1 MVSRPEQRPRAGLC
15 SLIYGFDVICVIS
28 YIDIMVEVIA
38 TDEFAEWYRSIADQ
52 QADAVAVAVERLE
65 QLGLGLGFPYSS
77 AIKGSTFALRELRI
91 KTAGRALRVMYAF
104 DPKRQAVLLLGGD
117 KSGEKGFYERLVGK
131 AEKIWQAYLAEV

>member
-1 MVSRPEQRPRAGLC
+1 MYWHRTLEYAVDS
-15 SLIYGFDVICVIS
+15 IYRWS
-28 YIDIMVEVIA
+28 YSCAMVEVIA

-77 AIKGSTFALRELRI
+77 AVRGATFALRELRI
-91 KTAGRALRVMYAF
+91 KTGGRALRVMYAF

-131 AEKIWQAYLAEV
+131 AEKVWKAYLAEV